1 MFVHLAKFHYLRNGE
16 NQLKVSYIEELF
28 CKFVK

>member
-28 CKFVK
+28 FVNL